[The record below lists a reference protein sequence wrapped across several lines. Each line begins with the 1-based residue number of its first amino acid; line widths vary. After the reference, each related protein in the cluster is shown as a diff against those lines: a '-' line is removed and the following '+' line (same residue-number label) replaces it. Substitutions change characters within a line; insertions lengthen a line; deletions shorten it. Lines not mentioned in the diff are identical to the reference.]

1 MAGEIDDDSM
11 FSRNGESSADGKLTA
26 HVPVVMSKQM
36 EEDIIGC
43 AFACGK
49 NKSEYI
55 REVLREHLYGKKACV
70 QLKVGGLTPGGDGRN
85 LS

>member
-1 MAGEIDDDSM
+1 MQTIDDNSM
-11 FSRNGESSADGKLTA
+11 FSRSGESCADGKLTV
-26 HVPVVMSKQM
+26 HIPVVVSKLM

-49 NKSEYI
+49 SKSEYI

-70 QLKVGGLTPGGDGRN
+70 QFKVGGLTPGGDGRN